1 VRCTSA
7 RLQGAM
13 VRRLT
18 WAIVLVMV
26 SPVAGLAQA
35 AAQAAAQNV
44 EVDPVTCWWR
54 TTSSSIRMG
63 ESFSV
68 VLTCSALETEAAR
81 AVIDRARLG
90 AASVQFPPYEVIT
103 GSQSADHVTTGRR
116 FMQYE
121 YTLRLINEA
130 AFGADVAVPEMAIA
144 YRIESRAGRDAAA
157 LQGLEQTYILPPLT
171 MRVAS
176 LVPDSA
182 RHIREAS
189 VPSLAAIASREF
201 RARLLRI
208 LALSLFS
215 VAGLTLLLAIARWAR
230 QNRRAVPAANRQL
243 LTDRVVIGGVRR
255 ELSAVQQQTRAGWT
269 PDQVRHALA
278 STRIVASYLAD
289 QPIAQRAGATAVD
302 GELAL
307 TGGFFLRRRVAVA
320 GSTTAVGLAPLN
332 GSAAVADAH
341 DALTA
346 LTVARYG
353 PAEQLD
359 SGALDSAVAAAI
371 RSADRVASKHT
382 FVAQAIGA
390 VQRTVRGWRPQA
402 WAR

>member
-1 VRCTSA
+1 
-7 RLQGAM
+7 M

-26 SPVAGLAQA
+26 SPVAGFAQA
-35 AAQAAAQNV
+35 ATTQGAAQNV
-44 EVDPVTCWWR
+44 EIDPVTCWWR

-63 ESFSV
+63 EPFSV
-68 VLTCSALETEAAR
+68 ALTCSALETDAAR

-90 AASVQFPPYEVIT
+90 SASVQFPPYEVLS

-144 YRIESRAGRDAAA
+144 YRIESRAGGDASA
-157 LQGLEQTYILPPLT
+157 LQGREQTYVLPPLT

-189 VPSLAAIASREF
+189 VPSLAEIASREF

-215 VAGLTLLLAIARWAR
+215 IAGLTLLLAIARWAR
-230 QNRRAVPAANRQL
+230 QNRRAVPDANRL
-243 LTDRVVIGGVRR
+243 LLAHRVVIGGVRR
-255 ELSAVQQQTRAGWT
+255 ELGALQQQTRAGWT
-269 PDQVRHALA
+269 PDQVRQALT

-289 QPIAQRAGATAVD
+289 HPVAQRASAKAVD

-307 TGGFFLRRRVAVA
+307 TGGFFPRRRVAVA
-320 GSTTAVGLAPLN
+320 GATTALGLDNLN
-332 GSAAVADAH
+332 GSAAVTDVQ

-346 LTVARYG
+346 LTASRYG
-353 PAEQLD
+353 SAETLD
-359 SGALDSAVAAAI
+359 SGALDSAIAAAI

-382 FVAQAIGA
+382 FLAQAIAA
-390 VQRTVRGWRPQA
+390 VQRTGRGWRPQA

>member
-1 VRCTSA
+1 MLQRIWWVVILATVIPTTS
-7 RLQGAM
+7 
-13 VRRLT
+13 
-18 WAIVLVMV
+18 
-26 SPVAGLAQA
+26 LAQGPP
-35 AAQAAAQNV
+35 QGAAQNV

-63 ESFSV
+63 EPFSV
-68 VLTCSALETEAAR
+68 VLTCSALETDGAR

-90 AASVQFPPYEVIT
+90 SASVQFPPYEVLS

-144 YRIESRAGRDAAA
+144 YRIESRAVGDTSA
-157 LQGLEQTYILPPLT
+157 LQGREQTYVLPPLS

-189 VPSLAAIASREF
+189 VPSLGEIASREF

-230 QNRRAVPAANRQL
+230 QNRRAVPDANRQL
-243 LTDRVVIGGVRR
+243 LAHRVVIGGVRR
-255 ELSAVQQQTRAGWT
+255 ELGALQQQTRAGWT
-269 PDQVRHALA
+269 PDQVRHALT

-289 QPIAQRAGATAVD
+289 QPVAQRATASAVD

-307 TGGFFLRRRVAVA
+307 TGGFFPRRRVAVA
-320 GSTTAVGLAPLN
+320 GATTAGGLDTLN
-332 GSAAVADAH
+332 GSAAVADVQ

-346 LTVARYG
+346 LTASRYG
-353 PAEQLD
+353 SAEQLD
-359 SGALDSAVAAAI
+359 NGALDAAIAAAI

-382 FVAQAIGA
+382 FLAQAINA